1 MKVIK
6 AMTIMHEI
14 KKINI
19 LYTQSVLADF
29 LNHLYPAELSVP
41 LITSLIIMSLFHVC
55 IYKVD
60 LVLHMLPEAH
70 KNRCLQSTMQVL
82 VHFCGTG
89 NFFFMMQNRCR
100 HHSKGSFF
108 VKDKTKQAYRFNYI

>member
-19 LYTQSVLADF
+19 LYTQSVLADC

-55 IYKVD
+55 IYKFD
-60 LVLHMLPEAH
+60 LMLHMLSEAQ
-70 KNRCLQSTMQVL
+70 KNRGLQSTMQVL
-82 VHFCGTG
+82 VHFCVTG
-89 NFFFMMQNRCR
+89 NFFIMNA
-100 HHSKGSFF
+100 K
-108 VKDKTKQAYRFNYI
+108 